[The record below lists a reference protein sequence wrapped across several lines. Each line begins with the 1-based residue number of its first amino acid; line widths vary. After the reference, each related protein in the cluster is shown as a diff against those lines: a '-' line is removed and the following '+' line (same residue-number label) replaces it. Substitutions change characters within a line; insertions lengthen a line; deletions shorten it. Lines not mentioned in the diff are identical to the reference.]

1 MRLAIL
7 WVLSVLMSF
16 AVIAEAGATDAK
28 KRKVQKHA
36 ANANAAAPAA
46 TAPRPAPYR
55 ELLADKMPIGSTQWW
70 EQMRREG
77 RLGGETP

>member
-7 WVLSVLMSF
+7 WVLSVVMSV
-16 AVIAEAGATDAK
+16 AVIAEAGASDDK
-28 KRKVQKHA
+28 KRKAQKHA
-36 ANANAAAPAA
+36 ASGPAA
-46 TAPRPAPYR
+46 TPPRAEPYR
-55 ELLADKMPIGSTQWW
+55 ELLADKMRIGSTEWW

>member
-7 WVLSVLMSF
+7 WVLSVPMSF
-16 AVIAEAGATDAK
+16 AIITGAGASDDK
-28 KRKVQKHA
+28 KHKAQKHA
-36 ANANAAAPAA
+36 ASAPAA
-46 TAPRPAPYR
+46 TAPRPERYR
-55 ELLADKMPIGSTQWW
+55 ELLADKMRVGSTEWW

>member
-7 WVLSVLMSF
+7 WVLSALMIF
-16 AVIAEAGATDAK
+16 AVVAEAGASDK
-28 KRKVQKHA
+28 KRKTQKHA
-36 ANANAAAPAA
+36 ASAPAAAA
-46 TAPRPAPYR
+46 TAPRPGKYQ
-55 ELLADKMPIGSTQWW
+55 ELLADKMPIGSTAWW

>member
-16 AVIAEAGATDAK
+16 AVIADAGASDK
-28 KRKVQKHA
+28 KRKTHKHA
-36 ANANAAAPAA
+36 AGAPAA
-46 TAPRPAPYR
+46 AASGPQPERYR
-55 ELLADKMPIGSTQWW
+55 ELLADKMPIGSSQWW

>member
-7 WVLSVLMSF
+7 WVLSVVMSV
-16 AVIAEAGATDAK
+16 AVIAEAGASDDK
-28 KRKVQKHA
+28 KRKAQKHA
-36 ANANAAAPAA
+36 ASAPTAA
-46 TAPRPAPYR
+46 TPRPERYR
-55 ELLADKMPIGSTQWW
+55 ELLADKMRIGSTEWW

>member
-16 AVIAEAGATDAK
+16 AVIAEAGATDDK
-28 KRKVQKHA
+28 KRKAHKHA
-36 ANANAAAPAA
+36 ASAPAAAAP
-46 TAPRPAPYR
+46 RPERYR
-55 ELLADKMPIGSTQWW
+55 ELLADKMRIGSTEWW